1 MKIVSGA
8 EVDMFEEEKW
18 ASSYERR
25 LLAIV
30 LVGML
35 SFGYIWS
42 FSGKTAAYSK
52 SCEIYGAAIDSSCDS
67 NGKLLP
73 RKLWRGEVTK

>member
-1 MKIVSGA
+1 MKIVPGA
-8 EVDMFEEEKW
+8 EVDMFEEDRW
-18 ASSYERR
+18 ANSYERR

-35 SFGYIWS
+35 SFGFIWS
-42 FSGKTAAYSK
+42 LSGKTAAYSK
-52 SCEIYGAAIDSSCDS
+52 SCEVYGAAIDSTCDS

-73 RKLWRGEVTK
+73 RKLWHGGMTK

>member
-1 MKIVSGA
+1 MKRTLGA
-8 EVDMFEEEKW
+8 EVDLFEADKC
-18 ASSYERR
+18 ASAFERR

-30 LVGML
+30 LVGVL
-35 SFGYIWS
+35 SFGFVWS

-52 SCEIYGAAIDSSCDS
+52 SCEIYGAAMDSTCDS

-73 RKLWRGEVTK
+73 RKLWSGEVTK